1 MDTAD
6 KLARLITELTA
17 RRRRPLTEEEH
28 LAETAACVIDRF
40 ERRARELDGDG
51 APTGV
56 DAIQLKY
63 HGHADRVD

>member
-1 MDTAD
+1 M
-6 KLARLITELTA
+6 
-17 RRRRPLTEEEH
+17 
-28 LAETAACVIDRF
+28 IDRF

-63 HGHADRVD
+63 HPDTPTASTIEQGMVRLRRVVCRYLRPGTTSDYP